1 MLNDCYKYAT
11 AINAKGEPFPTEPL
25 IMALLLSQ
33 HKMIDWL
40 TKQISKYESL
50 DSSSNNN
57 KEVKRS
63 KEKEQE
69 DLDRE
74 NVHDYIRKNE
84 RIHYIDDDNH

>member
-1 MLNDCYKYAT
+1 
-11 AINAKGEPFPTEPL
+11 
-25 IMALLLSQ
+25 MALLLSQ

-50 DSSSNNN
+50 DSSSNN

-74 NVHDYIRKNE
+74 NVHDYIRKNV
-84 RIHYIDDDNH
+84 RIHYIDDDNY